1 MVTRSKSYVHS
12 WHFVIIV
19 RPVRQEIVHHART
32 YGGRVKG
39 NESPS
44 SLRAFGSLAFRAM
57 LSVYTPS
64 VFSLVPPSLQHF
76 SPVPSLSLSISLSFT
91 KTFTIWTVY
100 ADVIGGGCRR
110 KRKKGRSIRRII
122 SEEETRGLGISS
134 YILIHVFF
142 ALQTGMNLF
151 RFPIIREKSEI
162 ERIVHRL
169 QKGKREKTFLN
180 VSILLIKLFFSSL
193 DLTNI
198 SSQPFIRRKCFA
210 STRLPLPIIAL
221 FV

>member
-1 MVTRSKSYVHS
+1 MDSFFLSFFLFFFCYFSRSWRGARGAGSSFHRSLFKVSWLCMVTRSKSYVHS

-169 QKGKREKTFLN
+169 QKRKREKTVYKRF
-180 VSILLIKLFFSSL
+180 
-193 DLTNI
+193 
-198 SSQPFIRRKCFA
+198 
-210 STRLPLPIIAL
+210 
-221 FV
+221 